1 MSALL
6 YSKDTPMRVAV
17 AGLGNVGGTVATKLA
32 AGEIPEIHLT
42 AICSKDPEKARRFG
56 AGLKPPTKVVPLA
69 ELPEHADVI
78 VECATYDAFAEIA
91 RVALTAGKTLVA
103 VSAGALGANLD
114 LIELAETH
122 GGVIRIS
129 SGALPGLDLVRSAKE
144 GGIKGAKLTSRMRPE
159 SLAKEDY
166 IIAKG
171 FDFSTP
177 PAEPVHVFTGTAREA
192 SAAFPRHLNVA
203 TTLSLAGAGLDN
215 TVVELWADDGIPG
228 VIHRVEVQS
237 DVVGLEM
244 VAHNRPSPTNKKTA
258 AVVAPSVLATLRS
271 MVSALQLGN

>member
-1 MSALL
+1 
-6 YSKDTPMRVAV
+6 MRVAI
-17 AGLGNVGGTVATKLA
+17 AGLGNVGGTVATRLA
-32 AGEIPEIHLT
+32 AGEIPQIRLT
-42 AICSKDPEKARRFG
+42 AICSKDPEKARLFSER
-56 AGLKPPTKVVPLA
+56 LDPRPKVVPLA

-114 LIELAETH
+114 LIELAEKH

-129 SGALPGLDLVRSAKE
+129 SGALPGLDLIRGARESGINSAKL
-144 GGIKGAKLTSRMRPE
+144 ISRMRPE
-159 SLAKEDY
+159 SLAKEAYVID
-166 IIAKG
+166 KG

-177 PAEPVHVFTGTAREA
+177 PPEPVHVFSGTAREA
-192 SAAFPRHLNVA
+192 SKAFPRHFNVA

-215 TVVELWADDGIPG
+215 TLIELWVDDGIPG
-228 VIHRVEVQS
+228 VIHRVEVDS
-237 DVVGLEM
+237 KAVGLELI
-244 VAHNRPSPTNKKTA
+244 ASNRPSPTNKSTA
-258 AVVAPSVLATLRS
+258 AVVAPSVMATLRS